1 MKRED
6 VATFAAAI
14 LSAEGFDPR
23 RAAISLI
30 VCAQALVADDP
41 INRRV
46 LADTLRAT
54 AAELDS
60 DQGPLN

>member
-1 MKRED
+1 MTRED
-6 VATFAAAI
+6 IATFAAAI

-23 RAAISLI
+23 RAAISLV
-30 VCAQALVADDP
+30 VCAQALVADDSL
-41 INRRV
+41 NRQV
-46 LADTLRAT
+46 LADTLRTT